1 MSFLCC
7 AETRKMVCYACSGG
21 LHDPQPSEKSKGEC
35 LLLTSCGERFN
46 CHYAKMTV
54 WGSTLLPFIQ
64 LMQADP
70 HKLDFR
76 SDPLARFSGAGG
88 LGPMP
93 LPPAHDLTRPPSL
106 FSAAGACL
114 FNVSVSQLVKC
125 NLFIYVC
132 AQIVAVNN
140 VQQDKQDSGC
150 QCL

>member
-1 MSFLCC
+1 
-7 AETRKMVCYACSGG
+7 
-21 LHDPQPSEKSKGEC
+21 
-35 LLLTSCGERFN
+35 
-46 CHYAKMTV
+46 
-54 WGSTLLPFIQ
+54 
-64 LMQADP
+64 MQADP

-114 FNVSVSQLVKC
+114 LMFRC
-125 NLFIYVC
+125 DVC
-132 AQIVAVNN
+132 AQIVAVN